1 MPQDLE
7 SLTVAWGLRS
17 AAYARLAAA
26 PDPTLSA
33 TIEDVDPARRWFFGE
48 STLIEAWLHQ
58 PHPALYHQAPLDLI
72 VKSAAPRAAL
82 RRMLIAEAA
91 LHGSALDRAPVA
103 CRLRP

>member
-7 SLTVAWGLRS
+7 SLTAAWGLPF

-26 PDPTLSA
+26 PDPMLLA
-33 TIEDVDPARRWFFGE
+33 TIEDVDPALRWLFGE
-48 STLIEAWLHQ
+48 PTLIEAWIHQ
-58 PHPALYHQAPLDLI
+58 PHPSLYHQAPLDLI

-91 LHGSALDRAPVA
+91 SHGSALDRAA
-103 CRLRP
+103 AERRLRP